1 MGDKADTGLIIHSIL
16 IGTNPKDCLRWDI
29 GQLVGKDK
37 SLRVSLIVHDDT
49 NFNLYGLKRYLVY
62 ITPVNDTTEQL
73 WRSYENIPVSLLYD
87 I

>member
-1 MGDKADTGLIIHSIL
+1 MADKADTGLIIHSIL

-37 SLRVSLIVHDDT
+37 SLKVTTIAHDET

-62 ITPVNDTTEQL
+62 VTPIGQTEETL